1 MWRIMWGPGNIHNEA
16 PWLNVRRC
24 VYMYVFNLTFLP
36 SDVADAV
43 DPFSGMDYNLLH
55 TVSKQF
61 N

>member
-1 MWRIMWGPGNIHNEA
+1 
-16 PWLNVRRC
+16 
-24 VYMYVFNLTFLP
+24 MYVFNLTFLP